1 MSDLITFAKN
11 PQRDVRAAAGWKVIV
26 VDDEPAVHAVT
37 SLALREFEFDDRPLE
52 LISAYSGEQARRA
65 LDQNPDAAVILV
77 DVVMETERSGL
88 DLVRYIREDLA
99 NEQIR
104 IVLRTGQPGEAPEH
118 SVIRDYDINDY
129 KEKTELTAQK
139 LATVMYATLR
149 AFRDIVRLKDLSEEL
164 RKSKAAIEVAERAKA
179 AFVSTVGHELRT
191 PLNAILGLSEF
202 MIEEAHGPIGD
213 TRYKDYI
220 QDIHASGK
228 TLLAMVENI
237 LDVTDDAT
245 GVVVLHDETFDLSA
259 TVEECLRKLRIRG
272 GPNIDARRRPA
283 KPIHIRADRIAV
295 QRMLLALLTNALKFG
310 ATEGHYG
317 ISIQKA
323 DDGRLMLSILDDGP
337 GLDDRDLEELTR
349 PFARHE
355 PSYIATN
362 KGLGLGLA
370 VAKLLI
376 ERHGGEL
383 KLQRRDE
390 GGTRASLI
398 FPSDRVIE

>member
-1 MSDLITFAKN
+1 
-11 PQRDVRAAAGWKVIV
+11 
-26 VDDEPAVHAVT
+26 
-37 SLALREFEFDDRPLE
+37 
-52 LISAYSGEQARRA
+52 
-65 LDQNPDAAVILV
+65 
-77 DVVMETERSGL
+77 
-88 DLVRYIREDLA
+88 
-99 NEQIR
+99 
-104 IVLRTGQPGEAPEH
+104 
-118 SVIRDYDINDY
+118 
-129 KEKTELTAQK
+129 
-139 LATVMYATLR
+139 
-149 AFRDIVRLKDLSEEL
+149 
-164 RKSKAAIEVAERAKA
+164 
-179 AFVSTVGHELRT
+179 VSTVGHELRT

-245 GVVVLHDETFDLSA
+245 GVVKLHDETFDLSE
-259 TVEECLRKLRIRG
+259 TVEECLRKLSIGG
-272 GPNIDARRRPA
+272 GPNIDARLRPT

-317 ISIQKA
+317 ISIQKTDA
-323 DDGRLMLSILDDGP
+323 GRLMLSILDDGP
-337 GLDDRDLEELTR
+337 GLDDDDLKELTR

-383 KLQRRDE
+383 KLQRREE

-398 FPSDRVIE
+398 FPSDRVIG